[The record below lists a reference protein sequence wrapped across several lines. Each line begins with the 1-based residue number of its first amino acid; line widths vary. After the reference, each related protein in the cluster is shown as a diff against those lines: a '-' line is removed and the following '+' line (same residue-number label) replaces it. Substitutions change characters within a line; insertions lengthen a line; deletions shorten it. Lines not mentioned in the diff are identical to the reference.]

1 MKWDYIEE
9 YALSTEK
16 DLGAESGEWDDKS
29 IKSFF
34 PFLSD
39 YNDNDHDKLTLF
51 RGADEMI
58 SWSNLSFLSFW

>member
-9 YALSTEK
+9 SALSTEK

-39 YNDNDHDKLTLF
+39 YNDDDHDKLTILS
-51 RGADEMI
+51 GENEMI
-58 SWSNLSFLSFW
+58 SRSHLYFLSLW